1 MRNNDITLSNM
12 QRWKPTT
19 RKCNGRS
26 DYLKNKNILAYGAIG
41 IIAIVVVSY
50 VVLFKAPNN
59 NINNVMS
66 SNNSNLQST
75 AQLIANSRDC
85 ST

>member
-1 MRNNDITLSNM
+1 M

-26 DYLKNKNILAYGAIG
+26 DYLKNKNILTYGAIG

-66 SNNSNLQST
+66 SNNSSLSLLPSLLQI
-75 AQLIANSRDC
+75 QEPHN
-85 ST
+85 